1 MLMLLANLAVHPESV
16 PINLWNEVK
25 GVPVDDTAQRPIRSR
40 WCG

>member
-1 MLMLLANLAVHPESV
+1 MLMLLANLAIRPESV

-25 GVPVDDTAQRPIRSR
+25 GVPVDDTAERPIRSR